1 MAVLANS
8 YFEVVGVGW
17 SVGAGAFRGDSRCGR
32 TLALRVHDELDD
44 SQQILQIRLGRIGRI
59 LLGDLLQI
67 ALEQS
72 VGAIILARVME
83 VGEHLSNLLKCSAS
97 ESAGMSPKSA
107 RAKMSCSENCLRG
120 QCDVVLV
127 NRDGHRLVQVVPLVV
142 SAYEVVKCRK
152 KIADPESLKDGGHL
166 STRLSIREWHAFHD
180 FGGHEAQA
188 DRHDGLRVR
197 QQHEGLRIVHVRT
210 WT

>member
-1 MAVLANS
+1 MQRLRIGWHVAK
-8 YFEVVGVGW
+8 VGKGQ
-17 SVGAGAFRGDSRCGR
+17 
-32 TLALRVHDELDD
+32 DEL
-44 SQQILQIRLGRIGRI
+44 LGE
-59 LLGDLLQI
+59 LL
-67 ALEQS
+67 A
-72 VGAIILARVME
+72 
-83 VGEHLSNLLKCSAS
+83 
-97 ESAGMSPKSA
+97 
-107 RAKMSCSENCLRG
+107 G